1 MDYEQMKGMLSGSA
15 IQGGRSY
22 RAVHAHIDNWTSGKS
37 AEWAQADSDEVVDG
51 LSLEMEQSYSWY
63 PTVPVDNVQ
72 RAYYSFMIVQ
82 KELNISSSIIT
93 IV

>member
-1 MDYEQMKGMLSGSA
+1 MDYEQMKDMMAGSA
-15 IQGGRSY
+15 IQGARSY
-22 RAVHAHIDNWTSGKS
+22 RAVHCHIDNWTAGKS
-37 AEWAQADSDEVVDG
+37 KDWAKADSDEIVDG

-63 PTVPVDNVQ
+63 PTVPGDNVQ

-82 KELNISSSIIT
+82 KELNISASMIT

>member
-1 MDYEQMKGMLSGSA
+1 MLAGSS
-15 IQGGRSY
+15 IQGARSF
-22 RAVHAHIDNWTSGKS
+22 RAVHCHIDNWTAGKS
-37 AEWAQADSDEVVDG
+37 KDWAQADSDEVVDG

-63 PTVPVDNVQ
+63 PIVPDVVP

-82 KELNISSSIIT
+82 KELNISSSMIT